1 MRPLFQQQSGTPTA
15 VSRMDSTEENG
26 MFGKRNR
33 KPAAERK
40 IETKALTQA
49 ELDALAGGCRS
60 CIGRTGQI

>member
-1 MRPLFQQQSGTPTA
+1 